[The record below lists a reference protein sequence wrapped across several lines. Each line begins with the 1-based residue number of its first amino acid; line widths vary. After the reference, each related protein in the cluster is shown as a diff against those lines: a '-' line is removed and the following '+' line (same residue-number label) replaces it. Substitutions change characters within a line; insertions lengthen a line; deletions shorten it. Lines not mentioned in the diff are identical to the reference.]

1 MRHSVSYISSHK
13 NTKINHRHSLR
24 RHSTNPHLHLHPT
37 PRHASMSNPD
47 EECVVHSP
55 GASKK
60 RRHARHAAAT
70 SKKRE
75 QVLAHLDSNIS
86 TFLMTLITIYALFSD
101 DLRILTVDATGD
113 IVYTVLSS
121 VSFFL
126 FLAEIL
132 LQCWCRE
139 KYMRLPRMSTL
150 RTARERGLTW
160 KERLYILRSA
170 LAIGSFY
177 FWLDLL
183 ATVSLSFEIPWMSS
197 SPSTSSSDGGIEN
210 ARAGRASRAGARA
223 ARVIK
228 VVRMIRLVR
237 LVKLYKYFGDST
249 KQKKQ
254 RERQSA
260 VVAPALAE
268 YDDTTSK
275 RKKKDDDDVD
285 MPPESR
291 VGTEMSDR
299 TTKKVIVG
307 ILVMLIGIP
316 LLQIND
322 VQYKNEFGMQMVF
335 ERRQHLSNLVA
346 ADGAADAAAD
356 GADSAGRIQ
365 DATNDWLFSET
376 LFLQTSEC
384 IYLEYDGFHDEG
396 YTLAPIPPD
405 RAKPSRLQG
414 PEKTTVAISVSSRE
428 EAVPEVDGTGTT
440 TNNKVEPK
448 LQMVAI
454 FDISA
459 RAREEAILGILL
471 TTFVIGLLAV
481 GTMTFSRD
489 VNTLV
494 ILPIE
499 KMVQL
504 VRDISANPLGKDYS
518 FGPDQIREMDDG
530 METTLLLRT
539 ISKIAGLMRVG
550 FGEAGAEIIGKNLNA
565 TQSHD
570 DEHNGGI
577 SFMASAGGPSR
588 GSETAVNVLGNGTK
602 IRSIFAFCDVRNFTD
617 TTECLQEEVMLF
629 VNRIA
634 HILHSIVVQCDGA
647 ANKNIGDAFL
657 LTWKLGLATAPAPIA
672 PAEEGHRLAAD
683 KALYS
688 LLKTMVEMIRYEDFI
703 CNFSPTALGAL
714 YERMPRYK
722 CRIGCGLHVGWAVEG
737 AIGSD
742 KKIDASY
749 ISPHVNWSEH
759 LESSTKEYGVAV
771 LMSEPFY
778 DMLSPEAKA
787 HCRQVDRIK
796 KGADITALY
805 TYDAN
810 LDQEFSKPESAFDER
825 KRLNTIRKQTRIQTQ
840 LKKGYRRMV
849 IGEGDNN
856 ENRIPGGFSNSQGPS
871 ASSSSKGLASGGGG
885 GSSSMGA
892 LGEAPDI
899 LIKPITANVWKQDED
914 MIRLRRHFTD
924 EKRLLWKDGLD
935 AYLSG
940 DWSEA
945 TIQFNKVLHLS
956 GGLDGPSRLLLS
968 RIEANGGVAPNDWG
982 GYVVG

>member
-1 MRHSVSYISSHK
+1 MTNSS
-13 NTKINHRHSLR
+13 NDVMDTIIE
-24 RHSTNPHLHLHPT
+24 TGGAP
-37 PRHASMSNPD
+37 
-47 EECVVHSP
+47 SP

-60 RRHARHAAAT
+60 RRASSSTRHAA
-70 SKKRE
+70 RE
-75 QVLAHLDSNIS
+75 RCLAHLDSNTS
-86 TFLMTLITIYALFSD
+86 TFLMTLFTLYALFSD

-113 IVYTVLSS
+113 IVYAILSS

-139 KYMRLPRMSTL
+139 QYMRLPNMSKL
-150 RTARERGLTW
+150 RTATECDVTW
-160 KERLYILRSA
+160 KERLQILRQA

-177 FWLDLL
+177 FWLDLM
-183 ATVSLSFEIPWMSS
+183 ATISLSFEIPWISS
-197 SPSTSSSDGGIEN
+197 SPSNSSSDGGIEN

-237 LVKLYKYFGDST
+237 LVKLYKYFGDAAKQT
-249 KQKKQ
+249 KRD
-254 RERQSA
+254 RESA
-260 VVAPALAE
+260 VVAPAL
-268 YDDTTSK
+268 
-275 RKKKDDDDVD
+275 RDDDSDGVD
-285 MPPESR
+285 KPPESR

-335 ERRQHLSNLVA
+335 ERRQHLSTLVTA
-346 ADGAADAAAD
+346 ASAAESEVVNDG
-356 GADSAGRIQ
+356 IQ
-365 DATNDWLFSET
+365 IATNDWLFSEN
-376 LFLQTSEC
+376 LFLDTSEC
-384 IYLEYDGFHDEG
+384 IYLKYDGFQDQEHA
-396 YTLAPIPPD
+396 TVPIPSD
-405 RAKPSRLQG
+405 RADPSRLQG
-414 PEKTTVAISVSSRE
+414 PEKTTVVISVGGDE
-428 EAVPEVDGTGTT
+428 IHVDNGRQQQ
-440 TNNKVEPK
+440 N
-448 LQMVAI
+448 LQMLAI

-518 FGPDQIREMDDG
+518 LGPDQIREMDDG

-570 DEHNGGI
+570 DEHYGGMGLMGSGGI
-577 SFMASAGGPSR
+577 GVDGG
-588 GSETAVNVLGNGTK
+588 GNGETTVNVLGNGTK
-602 IRSIFAFCDVRNFTD
+602 IQSIFAFCDVRNFTD

-657 LTWKLGLATAPAPIA
+657 LTWKLGSAPASALVAA
-672 PAEEGHRLAAD
+672 PSLTMPMFPGEEEGNRLAAD

-722 CRIGCGLHVGWAVEG
+722 CRIGCGLHVGWAIEG

-778 DMLSPEAKA
+778 DLLSPEAKL

-796 KGADITALY
+796 KGDDITALF

-810 LDQEFSKPESAFDER
+810 LGQEFSKPESPFVDEGNR
-825 KRLNTIRKQTRIQTQ
+825 KRLNTIRKQTRIQAQ
-840 LKKGYRRMV
+840 LKKGYRRMIV
-849 IGEGDNN
+849 DGDD
-856 ENRIPGGFSNSQGPS
+856 ENRIPGGFSSQGTTSGRPKNKKNG
-871 ASSSSKGLASGGGG
+871 ALHLPPPATNSSSTSFSSDQVNSILR
-885 GSSSMGA
+885 GSTGSSMGA
-892 LGEAPDI
+892 LGEVPDI
-899 LIKPITANVWKQDED
+899 VIKPVTEDVWKQDED
-914 MIRLRRHFTD
+914 MVRLRRHFTD
-924 EKRLLWKDGLD
+924 EQRRLWSDGMV
-935 AYLSG
+935 AYLAG
-940 DWSEA
+940 HWSEA
-945 TIQFNKVLHLS
+945 SINFGKVLQIS

-968 RIEANGGVAPNDWG
+968 RIEAKGGTPPDDWD
-982 GYVVG
+982 GYWPVG

>member
-1 MRHSVSYISSHK
+1 ME
-13 NTKINHRHSLR
+13 TGG
-24 RHSTNPHLHLHPT
+24 
-37 PRHASMSNPD
+37 A
-47 EECVVHSP
+47 HSP

-60 RRHARHAAAT
+60 RRARSSARQAT
-70 SKKRE
+70 AVRE
-75 QVLAHLDSNIS
+75 RCLAHLDSYTS
-86 TFLMTLITIYALFSD
+86 TFLMTFFTLYALFSD
-101 DLRILTVDATGD
+101 DLRIITVDATGD

-139 KYMRLPRMSTL
+139 QYMRLPNMSRL
-150 RTARERGLTW
+150 RTATERGLTW
-160 KERLYILRSA
+160 KERLCILRQA

-183 ATVSLSFEIPWMSS
+183 ATISLSFEIPWMSS
-197 SPSTSSSDGGIEN
+197 SSSTSSSSDGGIEN

-237 LVKLYKYFGDST
+237 LVKLYKYFGDSSKQT
-249 KQKKQ
+249 KRD
-254 RERQSA
+254 RESA
-260 VVAPALAE
+260 VVAPALVGSNGNI
-268 YDDTTSK
+268 TSSK
-275 RKKKDDDDVD
+275 RNKQEKGDGDGFE

-322 VQYKNEFGMQMVF
+322 IQYRNEFGMQMVF
-335 ERRQHLSNLVA
+335 ERRQHLSNLVIEA
-346 ADGAADAAAD
+346 ADSVAVDND
-356 GADSAGRIQ
+356 GDGRIR
-365 DATNDWLFSET
+365 DATDDWLFSEN
-376 LFLQTSEC
+376 LFLQTSVC
-384 IYLEYDGFHDEG
+384 IYLEYDGFQDQE
-396 YTLAPIPPD
+396 YTTTPIPPD
-405 RAKPSRLQG
+405 RADPRRLQG
-414 PEKTTVAISVSSRE
+414 PEKTTVVITVALE
-428 EAVPEVDGTGTT
+428 EGVGDPDGGEETGGGLRQQP
-440 TNNKVEPK
+440 N
-448 LQMVAI
+448 LQMMAI
-454 FDISA
+454 FDNSA

-471 TTFVIGLLAV
+471 TTFVICLLAV

-518 FGPDQIREMDDG
+518 LGPDQIREMDDG

-570 DEHNGGI
+570 DAHYRGMGLTGSGDIDCDGG
-577 SFMASAGGPSR
+577 GGA
-588 GSETAVNVLGNGTK
+588 TTVNVLGNGTK
-602 IRSIFAFCDVRNFTD
+602 IQSIFAFCDVRNFTD

-634 HILHSIVVQCDGA
+634 HILHSIVVQCNGA

-657 LTWKLGLATAPAPIA
+657 LTWKLGSAPATAPALMPSLSMFSEGG
-672 PAEEGHRLAAD
+672 EENLLAAD

-722 CRIGCGLHVGWAVEG
+722 CRIGCGLHVGWAIEG

-771 LMSEPFY
+771 LMSEPFH
-778 DMLSPEAKA
+778 DLLSPEAKL

-796 KGADITALY
+796 KGDDITALF
-805 TYDAN
+805 TYDAD
-810 LDQEFSKPESAFDER
+810 LGQEFSKPESAFDER
-825 KRLNTIRKQTRIQTQ
+825 KRLNTIRKQTRIQAQ
-840 LKKGYRRMV
+840 LKRGYRRMIV
-849 IGEGDNN
+849 DGDD
-856 ENRIPGGFSNSQGPS
+856 ENRVPGGFSSQGAAARRPKKNG
-871 ASSSSKGLASGGGG
+871 ALHLPPPAMNSSSSSSSSSDQVNGTLRGSAG
-885 GSSSMGA
+885 GSSAGA

-899 LIKPITANVWKQDED
+899 LIKPVTEDVWKQDED
-914 MIRLRRHFTD
+914 MVRLRRHFTD
-924 EKRLLWKDGLD
+924 EQRRLWKDGMN
-935 AYLSG
+935 AYLGG

-945 TIQFNKVLHLS
+945 SIHFSKVLQLS

-968 RIEANGGVAPNDWG
+968 RIEAKGGAAPDDWE
-982 GYVVG
+982 GYWLVG

>member
-1 MRHSVSYISSHK
+1 MY
-13 NTKINHRHSLR
+13 N
-24 RHSTNPHLHLHPT
+24 STNDVMDTVIETGGAP
-37 PRHASMSNPD
+37 
-47 EECVVHSP
+47 SP

-60 RRHARHAAAT
+60 RRARSSARHAA
-70 SKKRE
+70 RE
-75 QVLAHLDSNIS
+75 RCLAHLDSNTS
-86 TFLMTLITIYALFSD
+86 TFLMTLFTLYALFSD

-113 IVYTVLSS
+113 IVYTILSS

-126 FLAEIL
+126 FLGEIL

-139 KYMRLPRMSTL
+139 QYMRLPNMSKL
-150 RTARERGLTW
+150 RAATERDLTW
-160 KERLYILRSA
+160 KERLNILRQA

-183 ATVSLSFEIPWMSS
+183 ATISLSFEIPWMSS
-197 SPSTSSSDGGIEN
+197 SPSNSSSDGGIEN

-237 LVKLYKYFGDST
+237 LVKLYKYFGDAAKQT
-249 KQKKQ
+249 KRD
-254 RERQSA
+254 RESA
-260 VVAPALAE
+260 VVAPALMGSN
-268 YDDTTSK
+268 DMGK
-275 RKKKDDDDVD
+275 KKKKDDDNDGVD

-307 ILVMLIGIP
+307 ILVMLVGIP

-335 ERRQHLSNLVA
+335 ERRQHLSALVT
-346 ADGAADAAAD
+346 AAAAESTAVEN
-356 GADSAGRIQ
+356 GGSQIR
-365 DATNDWLFSET
+365 DATIDWLFSEN
-376 LFLQTSEC
+376 LFLDTSEC
-384 IYLEYDGFHDEG
+384 IYLKYDGFQDQEH
-396 YTLAPIPPD
+396 TTAPIPSD
-405 RAKPSRLQG
+405 RANPIRLQG
-414 PEKTTVAISVSSRE
+414 PEKTTVIIFVGGE
-428 EAVPEVDGTGTT
+428 EIEDGHQQQ
-440 TNNKVEPK
+440 N
-448 LQMVAI
+448 LQMIAI

-518 FGPDQIREMDDG
+518 LGPDQIRDMDDG

-570 DEHNGGI
+570 DDEHYGGMGLMGSGGI
-577 SFMASAGGPSR
+577 GVDGG
-588 GSETAVNVLGNGTK
+588 GNGETTVNVLGNGTK
-602 IRSIFAFCDVRNFTD
+602 IQSIFAFCDVRNFTD

-657 LTWKLGLATAPAPIA
+657 LTWKLGLAPTPAAAPSFSAPTLLGEEK
-672 PAEEGHRLAAD
+672 EEGNRLAAD

-722 CRIGCGLHVGWAVEG
+722 CRIGCGLHVGWAIEG

-749 ISPHVNWSEH
+749 ISPHVNWSEY

-778 DMLSPEAKA
+778 DLLSPGAKL
-787 HCRQVDRIK
+787 HCRQVDRVR
-796 KGADITALY
+796 KGDDITALY

-810 LDQEFSKPESAFDER
+810 LGQEFSKPESAFDER
-825 KRLNTIRKQTRIQTQ
+825 KRLNTIRKQTRIQAQ
-840 LKKGYRRMV
+840 LKKGYRRMIV
-849 IGEGDNN
+849 DGDD
-856 ENRIPGGFSNSQGPS
+856 ENRIPGGFSSQGTSRRPKKNG
-871 ASSSSKGLASGGGG
+871 ALHLPPPATNTSSTSFSSGQVSSILRGST
-885 GSSSMGA
+885 GSSSGIGA

-899 LIKPITANVWKQDED
+899 LIKPVTEDVWKQDED
-914 MIRLRRHFTD
+914 MVRLRRHFAD
-924 EKRLLWKDGLD
+924 EQRRLWKDGMD

-940 DWSEA
+940 HWSEA
-945 TIQFNKVLHLS
+945 SINFGKVLQLS

-968 RIEANGGVAPNDWG
+968 RIEAKGRTAPDDWNGYWP
-982 GYVVG
+982 VG

>member
-1 MRHSVSYISSHK
+1 MDTVIETSGA
-13 NTKINHRHSLR
+13 
-24 RHSTNPHLHLHPT
+24 P
-37 PRHASMSNPD
+37 
-47 EECVVHSP
+47 SP

-60 RRHARHAAAT
+60 RRARSSVRHAA
-70 SKKRE
+70 KERC
-75 QVLAHLDSNIS
+75 LAHLDSNMS
-86 TFLMTLITIYALFSD
+86 TFLMTLFTLYALFSD

-113 IVYTVLSS
+113 IVYTILSS
-121 VSFFL
+121 ISFFL

-139 KYMRLPRMSTL
+139 QYMRLPNMSKL
-150 RTARERGLTW
+150 RTATERDLTW
-160 KERLYILRSA
+160 KERLHVLRQA

-177 FWLDLL
+177 FWLDLM
-183 ATVSLSFEIPWMSS
+183 ATISLSFEIPWMTS
-197 SPSTSSSDGGIEN
+197 SPSNSSSDGGIEN

-237 LVKLYKYFGDST
+237 LVKLYKYFGDAAKQT
-249 KQKKQ
+249 KRD
-254 RERQSA
+254 RESA
-260 VVAPALAE
+260 VVAPALIPNN
-268 YDDTTSK
+268 DVG
-275 RKKKDDDDVD
+275 KKKGDESDAVD

-335 ERRQHLSNLVA
+335 ERRQHLSTLVA
-346 ADGAADAAAD
+346 AAAASTESGVQSD
-356 GADSAGRIQ
+356 GIQ
-365 DATNDWLFSET
+365 IATNDWLFSEN
-376 LFLQTSEC
+376 LFLDRSEC
-384 IYLEYDGFHDEG
+384 IYLEYDGFQDQE
-396 YTLAPIPPD
+396 YTTAPIPSD
-405 RAKPSRLQG
+405 RADPSRLQG
-414 PEKTTVAISVSSRE
+414 PEKTTVVISVLVGGDE
-428 EAVPEVDGTGTT
+428 MDNGHQHQ
-440 TNNKVEPK
+440 N
-448 LQMVAI
+448 LQMMAI
-454 FDISA
+454 FDLSA

-518 FGPDQIREMDDG
+518 LGPDQIREMDDG

-570 DEHNGGI
+570 DEHHDGMGLMGSGGI
-577 SFMASAGGPSR
+577 GVDGG
-588 GSETAVNVLGNGTK
+588 GNGETTVNVLGNGTK
-602 IRSIFAFCDVRNFTD
+602 IQSIFAFCDVRNFTD

-657 LTWKLGLATAPAPIA
+657 LTWKLGLAPAPSLAKA
-672 PAEEGHRLAAD
+672 PSLLTPTSPGGGGGVEGNRLEAD

-722 CRIGCGLHVGWAVEG
+722 CRIGCGLHVGWAIEG

-778 DMLSPEAKA
+778 DLLSPEAKL
-787 HCRQVDRIK
+787 HCRQVDRIR
-796 KGADITALY
+796 KGDDITALF
-805 TYDAN
+805 TYDSN
-810 LDQEFSKPESAFDER
+810 LGQEFSKPESAFDER
-825 KRLNTIRKQTRIQTQ
+825 KRLNTIRKQTRIQAQ
-840 LKKGYRRMV
+840 LKKGYRRMIV
-849 IGEGDNN
+849 DGDD
-856 ENRIPGGFSNSQGPS
+856 ENRIPGGFSSQGTTSRRPKQNGALHLSPPAKNSSLMSFSSDQANSILRGS
-871 ASSSSKGLASGGGG
+871 A
-885 GSSSMGA
+885 GSSSIGA

-899 LIKPITANVWKQDED
+899 IIKPVTEDVWKQDED
-914 MIRLRRHFTD
+914 MVRLRRHFTD
-924 EKRLLWKDGLD
+924 EQRRLWSDGMV
-935 AYLSG
+935 AYLAG
-940 DWSEA
+940 HWSEA
-945 TIQFNKVLHLS
+945 SIAFGKVLQLS

-968 RIEANGGVAPNDWG
+968 RIEAKGGTAPDDWD
-982 GYVVG
+982 GYWLVG

>member
-1 MRHSVSYISSHK
+1 MNR
-13 NTKINHRHSLR
+13 NCN
-24 RHSTNPHLHLHPT
+24 
-37 PRHASMSNPD
+37 D
-47 EECVVHSP
+47 EMNVEIEKDCVHSP
-55 GASKK
+55 
-60 RRHARHAAAT
+60 AT
-70 SKKRE
+70 SKKRRARHDARRE
-75 QVLAHLDSNIS
+75 NILAHLDSNTS
-86 TFLMTLITIYALFSD
+86 TFLMTLFTLYALFSD
-101 DLRILTVDATGD
+101 DLRILTVDAAGD

-121 VSFFL
+121 ISFFL

-139 KYMRLPRMSTL
+139 QYMRLPSMSTL
-150 RTARERGLTW
+150 QTTRERGLTW
-160 KERLYILRSA
+160 KERMYILRSA

-183 ATVSLSFEIPWMSS
+183 ATLSLSFEIPWMSS

-237 LVKLYKYFGDST
+237 LVKLYKYFGDAN

-254 RERQSA
+254 RESA
-260 VVAPALAE
+260 VVAPALIE
-268 YDDTTSK
+268 YDD
-275 RKKKDDDDVD
+275 KKTKKNDDDDVN

-346 ADGAADAAAD
+346 AAEDEADD
-356 GADSAGRIQ
+356 VGTTPPQGDRIQ
-365 DATNDWLFSET
+365 GATNDWLFSENF
-376 LFLQTSEC
+376 FLQTSKC
-384 IYLEYDGFHDEG
+384 IYLEYDGFQDEE

-405 RAKPSRLQG
+405 RADPSRLQG
-414 PEKTTVAISVSSRE
+414 PEKTTVAISVASRE
-428 EAVPEVDGTGTT
+428 DAVPPVVPEVAGGDVT
-440 TNNKVEPK
+440 TNEEEPK

-518 FGPDQIREMDDG
+518 LGPDQIREMDDG

-570 DEHNGGI
+570 DERSGGI
-577 SFMASAGGPSR
+577 GFMGSGGALR

-657 LTWKLGLATAPAPIA
+657 LTWKLGLAPAPVPTA
-672 PAEEGHRLAAD
+672 SAEEGNRLAAD

-778 DMLSPEAKA
+778 DLLSPEAKS

-796 KGADITALY
+796 KGDDITALY

-810 LDQEFSKPESAFDER
+810 LDQEFPKPESTFDER
-825 KRLNTIRKQTRIQTQ
+825 KRLHTIRKQTRIQVQ
-840 LKKGYRRMV
+840 LKRGYRRMLV
-849 IGEGDNN
+849 DGGDD
-856 ENRIPGGFSNSQGPS
+856 ENRIPGGFGSQGSFTASSSRGGTKNGALSLAPSSS
-871 ASSSSKGLASGGGG
+871 ASSDHTNDILRGGFVSGGGS
-885 GSSSMGA
+885 SSSMGA

-899 LIKPITANVWKQDED
+899 LIKPVTANVWKQDED
-914 MIRLRRHFTD
+914 MRRLRRHFTD
-924 EKRLLWKDGLD
+924 EQRLLWKDGMD
-935 AYLSG
+935 AYFTG
-940 DWSEA
+940 NWSEA
-945 TIQFNKVLHLS
+945 RIRFNKVLHLS

-968 RIEANGGVAPNDWG
+968 RIKANDGVAPDDWR
-982 GYVVG
+982 GYRIVG